1 MIDEK
6 ENKNEELEVNLEE
19 VETEKEVNVPL
30 NPLEKLQQMQ
40 EEPSKD
46 EDKHLEFWKYISRI
60 RYTKVDTADESV
72 SFGKP
77 DNKMPIEKYFAL
89 HVNIKNIRVKRQAA
103 YIIR

>member
-40 EEPSKD
+40 EEPSKN
-46 EDKHLEFWKYISRI
+46 EDK
-60 RYTKVDTADESV
+60 
-72 SFGKP
+72 SFE
-77 DNKMPIEKYFAL
+77 NERREK
-89 HVNIKNIRVKRQAA
+89 R
-103 YIIR
+103 